1 MSVCSQ
7 LNRLADM
14 GMAIPDR
21 EQAAHSLLHIGLHRL
36 SNYWQPFQVRPEG
49 GRERN
54 FRAGT
59 EFGHVIAHYSF
70 DRHLRSTIAD
80 ALGQIEVSARALW
93 AGHLTEEGGDQSH
106 LNPALFT
113 GHDYQEKL
121 EELRQNYQR
130 TAEPGGHEWNDATIW
145 EITEAMSFGQL
156 SRWYN
161 AILLRR
167 TRNAIARHYQL
178 NHRMLSSILFNMAH
192 LRNIC
197 AHHGRLWNR
206 NLYTGLRI
214 PNFLAA
220 YCNPEAEDGLY
231 DRLVIIA
238 YLMDVI
244 DPRGY
249 WKSGLV
255 DLMVSYPAISK
266 DRMGF
271 PENWEIMD
279 FWQ

>member
-1 MSVCSQ
+1 MSVHDR
-7 LNRLADM
+7 LNQLADL
-14 GMAIPDR
+14 GMAVPDR
-21 EQAAHSLLHIGLHRL
+21 ERAAHSLLHIGFHRL
-36 SNYWQPFQVRPEG
+36 SSYWQPFQVQPEDG
-49 GRERN
+49 KDRA

-59 EFGHVIAHYSF
+59 EFSDVIAHYAF
-70 DRHLRSTIAD
+70 DGHLRSMLAD
-80 ALGQIEVSARALW
+80 ALGNVEVSARALW
-93 AGHLTEEGGDQSH
+93 AGHLAREGGDKAH
-106 LNPALFT
+106 LAPALFA
-113 GHDYQEKL
+113 GQYHQKKL
-121 EELRQNYQR
+121 DELRENYQR
-130 TAEPGGHEWNDATIW
+130 TAEPGGPDWSDATIW
-145 EITEAMSFGQL
+145 EVTEAMSFGQL

-161 AILLRR
+161 DISARR
-167 TRNAIARHYQL
+167 IRNAIARHYQL

-214 PNFLAA
+214 PNFLAT

-255 DLMVSYPAISK
+255 DLLVSYPAISK

-271 PENWEIMD
+271 PENWATMD